1 MDQII
6 SLVIILLGGY
16 FLRLSL
22 ISSGQAW
29 AKSYAQTVS
38 FFLLPIITHVITK
51 VIYGNIALSL
61 GMIGALSIVRFRHP
75 VKSALELI
83 IYFNLITIGIAT
95 SVNNYY
101 AGILIILSILIIYS
115 LKYLQKYLNKNDGR
129 SFYNISF
136 NEGIEYNQIEII
148 SSLKIDIIENNKNL
162 KSLIHNSE
170 SNEYC
175 YRLSFEN
182 RDQLDSFKNE
192 IDRIDGIKKKDVNY
206 I

>member
-101 AGILIILSILIIYS
+101 AGILIILSILIIYF

-182 RDQLDSFKNE
+182 RDQLDNFKNE
-192 IDRIDGIKKKDVNY
+192 IDGIDGIKKKDVSY

>member
-1 MDQII
+1 MYQII

-16 FLRLSL
+16 FLRSSL

-182 RDQLDSFKNE
+182 RDQLDNFKNE
-192 IDRIDGIKKKDVNY
+192 IDGIDGIKKKDVSY

>member
-1 MDQII
+1 MEQII
-6 SLVIILLGGY
+6 SLIIILLGGY
-16 FLRLSL
+16 FLRSSL

-95 SVNNYY
+95 SVNNLY
-101 AGILIILSILIIYS
+101 AAILIILSILIIHS
-115 LKYLQKYLNKNDGR
+115 LKYLQNHFKKTDGK

-136 NEGIEYNQIEII
+136 NEGIEFNQMEII
-148 SSLKIDIIENNKNL
+148 SSSKIDKIEESNNL
-162 KSLIHNSE
+162 KAVIHHQDNK
-170 SNEYC
+170 EYF
-175 YRLSFEN
+175 YRLAFEN
-182 RDQLDSFKNE
+182 KDQLKKFKDE
-192 IDRIDGIKKKDVNY
+192 IEGTDGIKKIDVNY

>member
-182 RDQLDSFKNE
+182 RDQLDNFKNE
-192 IDRIDGIKKKDVNY
+192 IDRIDSIKKKDVNY

>member
-16 FLRLSL
+16 FLRSSL

-129 SFYNISF
+129 SFYNSSF

-182 RDQLDSFKNE
+182 RDQLDNFKNE
-192 IDRIDGIKKKDVNY
+192 IDGIDGIKKKDVSY